1 MRACVC
7 VRVCVCLCVCV
18 CVCVCMCVCVCV
30 CVCVCDDWHSLF
42 TLPPHY
48 DIQIGRTALMFA
60 TEEGHT
66 NTAESLIHGGADMN
80 IQDIVS
86 VYGC

>member
-1 MRACVC
+1 M
-7 VRVCVCLCVCV
+7 
-18 CVCVCMCVCVCV
+18 CV

-48 DIQIGRTALMFA
+48 DIQFGQTALMFA
-60 TEEGHT
+60 TKEGHT
-66 NTAESLIHGGADMN
+66 NIAESLIHGGADMN

-86 VYGC
+86 VYGCYLSVLLIQRTSLHFLCLL